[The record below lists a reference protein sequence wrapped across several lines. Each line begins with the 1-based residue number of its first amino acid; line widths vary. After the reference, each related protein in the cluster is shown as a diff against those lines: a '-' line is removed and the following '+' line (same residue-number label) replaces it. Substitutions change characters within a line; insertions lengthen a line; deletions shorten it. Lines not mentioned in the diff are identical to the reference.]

1 MENVVKNYSS
11 GEDTIHALN
20 GVNLHVKPGEFIM
33 VMGPSGSGKTTL
45 LNVIA
50 GLSKTTDGHV
60 FLNDKILQNLSDNEK
75 AEVRRVELGFIF
87 QFYNLHDGLSAIE
100 NIELPMMIARKYKT
114 KERRNRSKD
123 LIKVVNMSHRSMN
136 YPYELSGGEKQRI
149 GIARA
154 LANDPPLIIA
164 DEPTG
169 DLDSKI
175 ALEILELLIKLNKE
189 QKKTLIVVT
198 HDHTLLRE
206 GMRLLKMDDGK
217 IIDDLIVTGE
227 TIDNMLTE
235 VQDKLI
241 EYEIEGPVID
251 SEISEDYILEEELS
265 EETRD
270 PSDPELIDYLTR
282 QMPINEYVEI
292 LLEQL
297 EAKTED
303 EINPPYEESEELL
316 SSSAID
322 DQMNDFSLKETPMEI
337 IPQEQDE
344 SELKIQKSESDS
356 DVFEKQELVDETVT
370 TSDLKPITS
379 EDNLEDVV
387 PDRDLEET
395 QEYTIGDNK
404 EPLEVLLEDKA
415 NIEPNLIQNGS
426 ETHSEKFIDKKEPIT
441 QISNETTLESEID
454 LKLADIDE
462 IGNDIVEDLV
472 SSEEKPIQENILE
485 ESVQIKV
492 RNFYLVWK
500 ETGLEYVITQPDR
513 SQPYLLFI
521 PELKV
526 VKIYVPR
533 TTSRI
538 KRLNVKRRLDSII
551 RTGLLSPQGIR
562 LGRDYK
568 IEEI

>member
-20 GVNLHVKPGEFIM
+20 GINLHVKPGEFIM

-50 GLSKTTDGHV
+50 GLSKTTDGQV
-60 FLNDKILQNLSDNEK
+60 YLNDKLLQNLSDNEK
-75 AEVRRVELGFIF
+75 TEVRRSELGFIF
-87 QFYNLHDGLSAIE
+87 QFYNLHEGLSAIE

-114 KERRNRSKD
+114 KERRNRSED
-123 LIKVVNMSHRSMN
+123 LIKVVNMAHRSIN

-206 GMRLLKMDDGK
+206 GMRLLKMDDGE
-217 IIDDLIVTGE
+217 ILDDLIVTEE

-235 VQDKLI
+235 VHDKLI
-241 EYEIEGPVID
+241 EYEIEGPTID
-251 SEISEDYILEEELS
+251 SEITEDYLFEDEPS
-265 EETRD
+265 ENIQD
-270 PSDPELIDYLTR
+270 PSDPELIEYLTK

-297 EAKTED
+297 EDKTED
-303 EINPPYEESEELL
+303 EINPPFEELEELL
-316 SSSAID
+316 SSSVINSE
-322 DQMNDFSLKETPMEI
+322 MNDSSLEETSTEI
-337 IPQEQDE
+337 FPQEHDE
-344 SELKIQKSESDS
+344 SEPEIQKSELRSD
-356 DVFEKQELVDETVT
+356 DYEKEDSFDETE
-370 TSDLKPITS
+370 LI
-379 EDNLEDVV
+379 
-387 PDRDLEET
+387 RDLEPVPSGDNLKYEIT
-395 QEYTIGDNK
+395 ERDIKKSEEYTTEEK
-404 EPLEVLLEDKA
+404 EEPLADILEEKA
-415 NIEPNLIQNGS
+415 NADPNELQ
-426 ETHSEKFIDKKEPIT
+426 KFPEDMDV
-441 QISNETTLESEID
+441 ISNEI
-454 LKLADIDE
+454 I
-462 IGNDIVEDLV
+462 EDPVLR
-472 SSEEKPIQENILE
+472 EEKPIQEKKLK
-485 ESVQIKV
+485 ESAQIKV

-500 ETGLEYVITQPDR
+500 KTGLEYVITQPNK

-521 PELKV
+521 PELKI

-538 KRLNVKRRLDSII
+538 NRLNVKRRLDSII